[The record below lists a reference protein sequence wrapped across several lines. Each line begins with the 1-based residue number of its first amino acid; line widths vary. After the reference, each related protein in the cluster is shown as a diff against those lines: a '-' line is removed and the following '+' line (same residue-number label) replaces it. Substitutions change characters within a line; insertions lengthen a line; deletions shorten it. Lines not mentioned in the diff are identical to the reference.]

1 MADINE
7 NAVQP
12 EGQSLIARASGLKG
26 KDYMAYALG
35 DTGCCLVFGLVT
47 TLLQRYYTDVLLL
60 HPLYIMLM
68 FVVARIW
75 DAVNDPI
82 MGRICDTIKRSRWG
96 RYRPWFLYGSIPL
109 ALSAVLM
116 FVNWWG
122 KGVTP
127 GSVGISVYAA
137 VTYVLFGMCYTVIQ
151 IPYGSLASVVTLDE
165 KERSKLS
172 IWRSIGAAI
181 GSMPVMIIGM
191 IAFKAEKG
199 TPGEEGYVPGGVNYT
214 ILIIGVVVMAILG
227 LAMLLF
233 AFFGN
238 KERVKAVDKV
248 VEKGAT
254 LRAFK
259 MLFKS
264 RSMIA
269 VSLASMLLLAGQM
282 FIQSFYSYLI
292 NFYFHKEG
300 IWTMLPTV
308 LTYLPMAVLMFF
320 TPKLVRK
327 FGKKEVSGIGM
338 VISAVANLA
347 MFFLLFMGQGDAA
360 LYIFMVFCLISGIGL
375 NFFVLQVW
383 AMAADSIDEIE
394 VKTGSRDDGTA
405 YAFFMFFRKLGQAI
419 SAIAVGVTLIAM
431 KYYDTIA
438 KTGTFDF
445 SPSQLKLMFILAT
458 LIPAAMFGVMA
469 VILLVIYPLS
479 KKKVADLQVQKE
491 EHLRRAMEDEG
502 LSLGDEEPVES
513 GEKAELVGEVIA
525 QDTPIDPDDNAADD
539 PVDRHP
545 ELAEG
550 SQGQQPTEAE
560 APQEAPEE

>member
-1 MADINE
+1 MDKENS
-7 NAVQP
+7 NAV
-12 EGQSLIARASGLKG
+12 EKQSLIAQASGLKN
-26 KDYMAYALG
+26 KDYVAYALG

-82 MGRICDTIKRSRWG
+82 MGRICDTIKTSRWG
-96 RYRPWFLYGSIPL
+96 RYRPWFLYGSVPL
-109 ALSAVLM
+109 ALSGILM
-116 FVNWWG
+116 FINWWG
-122 KGVTP
+122 DGITA
-127 GSVGISVYAA
+127 GSVGVSVYAA

-172 IWRSIGAAI
+172 IWRSVGAAV

-191 IAFKAEKG
+191 VAFKSANEE
-199 TPGEEGYVPGGVNYT
+199 TGETGGVNYT
-214 ILIIGVVVMAILG
+214 ILIIGVIVLCIIG
-227 LAMLLF
+227 LAMLLI

-254 LRAFK
+254 MAAFK
-259 MLFKS
+259 KLFKS
-264 RSMIA
+264 KSMIA

-292 NFYFHKEG
+292 NFYFGKQG

-308 LTYLPMAVLMFF
+308 LTYFPMAVLMFF
-320 TPKLVRK
+320 TPKLVKK
-327 FGKKEVSGIGM
+327 FGKKEVSGAGM
-338 VISAVANLA
+338 ALSAIANLA
-347 MFFLLFMGQGDAA
+347 MFFLLFMGTGDAA

-383 AMAADSIDEIE
+383 AMAADAIDEIE

-405 YAFFMFFRKLGQAI
+405 YAFFMFFRKLGQAL
-419 SAIAVGVTLIAM
+419 SAIAVGATLLAM
-431 KYYDTIA
+431 GYYETVS
-438 KTGTFDF
+438 TGSFVF
-445 SPSQLKLMFILAT
+445 SNDQLRLMFILAT

-469 VILLVIYPLS
+469 FILLVVYPLS

-491 EHLRRAMEDEG
+491 EHLRRAVEQGEAAI
-502 LSLGDEEPVES
+502 ETEPVF
-513 GEKAELVGEVIA
+513 EVER
-525 QDTPIDPDDNAADD
+525 DENK
-539 PVDRHP
+539 
-545 ELAEG
+545 E
-550 SQGQQPTEAE
+550 
-560 APQEAPEE
+560 